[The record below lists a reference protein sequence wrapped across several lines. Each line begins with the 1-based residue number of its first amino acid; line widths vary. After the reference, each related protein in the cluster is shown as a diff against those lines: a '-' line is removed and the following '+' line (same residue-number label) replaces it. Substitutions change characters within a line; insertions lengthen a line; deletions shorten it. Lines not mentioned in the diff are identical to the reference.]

1 MQMGEGMERKK
12 NTAITL
18 LLSALMHCVP
28 LVANYSTLKAKRLF
42 KQFRSKPQ
50 APKNTHNIRWAN
62 LGRLL

>member
-1 MQMGEGMERKK
+1 MQMGKGMERKK

-28 LVANYSTLKAKRLF
+28 LVANYSTLKAERLF

-50 APKNTHNIRWAN
+50 AP
-62 LGRLL
+62 